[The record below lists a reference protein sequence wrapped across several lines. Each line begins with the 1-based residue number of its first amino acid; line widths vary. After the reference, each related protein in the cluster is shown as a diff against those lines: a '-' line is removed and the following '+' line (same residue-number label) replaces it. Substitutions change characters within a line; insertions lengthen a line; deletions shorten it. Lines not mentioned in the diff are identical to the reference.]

1 MMLLVKTVDKNKTK
15 GVKDYSDP
23 KCARYL
29 QVITSVPSTKEFIK
43 YVEENHIPSPITNI
57 HIACGRHFRAKYRIP
72 QGNTQK

>member
-43 YVEENHIPSPITNI
+43 YV
-57 HIACGRHFRAKYRIP
+57 
-72 QGNTQK
+72 